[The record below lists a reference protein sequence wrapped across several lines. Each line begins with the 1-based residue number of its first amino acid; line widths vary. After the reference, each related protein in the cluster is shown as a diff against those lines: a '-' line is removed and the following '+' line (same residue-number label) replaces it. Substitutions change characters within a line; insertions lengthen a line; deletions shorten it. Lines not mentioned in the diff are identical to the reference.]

1 MKKLFILS
9 GVVGLLMTS
18 CSLDKEP
25 YNALTNENIENTE
38 GALRALHL
46 GNYHSLK
53 GWVENWH
60 RVTEYPGDNVSL
72 SGTTTDNLFL

>member
-9 GVVGLLMTS
+9 GFVGLLMTS

-38 GALRALHL
+38 GALKALHL

-53 GWVENWH
+53 GWVEN
-60 RVTEYPGDNVSL
+60 
-72 SGTTTDNLFL
+72 